1 MVQVRGKANFC
12 QGIVSR
18 CGGQERIEVA
28 SWRIENSE
36 SRFHATLGEQLE
48 EERLLLEEV
57 FEGLA
62 GVRVAGRSTRRRRT
76 SSRRLS
82 IRSWRGIFFDGHA
95 KFVEGAVVLGILGS
109 DAFLD
114 RLGAL
119 ELRAGIEEA
128 ALFAAVQFSL
138 ALRTRAVGIE
148 SRSQDGIALR
158 TSRARNGTDHAR
170 RTWAELIGAPRP
182 AGRRRTVV
190 RLIFFLVLFRVAV
203 AAHAVL
209 SIQT

>member
-12 QGIVSR
+12 QGILSR

-95 KFVEGAVVLGILGS
+95 KFVEGAVQAFLASLGEMRSWTGWVHSNCAPESKKRHCLQQCNSAWHFGHVPLGS
-109 DAFLD
+109 NPGVRTAPQ
-114 RLGAL
+114 L
-119 ELRAGIEEA
+119 EH
-128 ALFAAVQFSL
+128 
-138 ALRTRAVGIE
+138 
-148 SRSQDGIALR
+148 
-158 TSRARNGTDHAR
+158 RARV
-170 RTWAELIGAPRP
+170 
-182 AGRRRTVV
+182 TVPTMRGV
-190 RLIFFLVLFRVAV
+190 RGPN
-203 AAHAVL
+203 
-209 SIQT
+209 